1 MSLHQLEEYQSKIT
15 DTNSR
20 LADQLQNVSH
30 RPMKRQEEQE
40 KIKEV
45 EDAILRCIEACRKAG
60 NAIER
65 VRRESF
71 GICMRRGPE
80 KSVTSRRIWQM
91 TDKDLNSVR
100 EYLSTRELKLLEM
113 KEQETDD
120 KHHEGDPECMFDQI
134 NSHCRSVLHRKEE
147 EVQRER
153 TLRLENIS
161 SKDQSIQII
170 TSTPGSS
177 LSAKDIMAE
186 SKSSQMLG
194 DNRPSAIEKL
204 IENHG
209 DSKRQNPPVPSRS
222 LFSFFR
228 KSNRKGQT
236 RSYNDKA

>member
-30 RPMKRQEEQE
+30 RPMMRQEEQE

-60 NAIER
+60 SAIER

-80 KSVTSRRIWQM
+80 KSVMSRRIWQM

-113 KEQETDD
+113 K
-120 KHHEGDPECMFDQI
+120 
-134 NSHCRSVLHRKEE
+134 
-147 EVQRER
+147 
-153 TLRLENIS
+153 
-161 SKDQSIQII
+161 
-170 TSTPGSS
+170 
-177 LSAKDIMAE
+177 
-186 SKSSQMLG
+186 
-194 DNRPSAIEKL
+194 
-204 IENHG
+204 
-209 DSKRQNPPVPSRS
+209 
-222 LFSFFR
+222 
-228 KSNRKGQT
+228 
-236 RSYNDKA
+236 